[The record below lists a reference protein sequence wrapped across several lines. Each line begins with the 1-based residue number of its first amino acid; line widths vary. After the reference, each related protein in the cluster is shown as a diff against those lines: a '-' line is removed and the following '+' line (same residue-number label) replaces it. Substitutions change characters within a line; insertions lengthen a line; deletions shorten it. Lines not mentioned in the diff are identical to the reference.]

1 MLTATLPRQGVL
13 GAWLQVSLSSTA
25 TQICSVDLWSGK
37 GTPEKL
43 LLPPVS
49 SVATLTFP
57 LSHEFLGESGQ
68 LWQVLPSLIWSLT
81 EASSSQAKQK
91 HPLLSMNL
99 VGSLEITSS

>member
-43 LLPPVS
+43 LLPPVPPL
-49 SVATLTFP
+49 ATLTFP

-68 LWQVLPSLIWSLT
+68 LWQVPPSL
-81 EASSSQAKQK
+81 
-91 HPLLSMNL
+91 M
-99 VGSLEITSS
+99 